1 MAVIGVYIYL
11 LSRDWPVCYPE
22 EYLYIYISAVTSC
35 FTYVPFAK
43 SSHVIKDCVHLPAL
57 GEVNT
62 VSLVGETV
70 GITDVYKRQV
80 LQHKSSAIT
89 DESTFWSSAAYWLT
103 CWHSGLEVLGLHTSH
118 AWSQGWVSECPDV
131 KNHKWLLNPV
141 WHRILYSCTHIAT
154 VGGLDWAV
162 FYVPTNTV

>member
-1 MAVIGVYIYL
+1 M
-11 LSRDWPVCYPE
+11 LSRRIFI
-22 EYLYIYISAVTSC
+22 YIYISAVTSC

-43 SSHVIKDCVHLPAL
+43 SSHVIQDCVHLPAL

-89 DESTFWSSAAYWLT
+89 DESTF
-103 CWHSGLEVLGLHTSH
+103 
-118 AWSQGWVSECPDV
+118 
-131 KNHKWLLNPV
+131 
-141 WHRILYSCTHIAT
+141 
-154 VGGLDWAV
+154 
-162 FYVPTNTV
+162 